1 MAVSVV
7 VSLVVVTFITVEFAW
22 SSLLLDMA
30 SICIILPHMGLQLQR
45 LSLTHPLLFKNV
57 VLRTSDVIYY
67 FRVKNGKDNQNVW
80 VASFSSAVVRCLL
93 QCAYQWRLISECRLI
108 MIVGMVVSVVVFINV
123 VFVWS
128 SLHVASLCIIL
139 HHIGLQLHRLSILII
154 SCSRR

>member
-7 VSLVVVTFITVEFAW
+7 VSLVVVTFIKVDFVG

-45 LSLTHPLLFKNV
+45 LSLTHPLLLKNV
-57 VLRTSDVIYY
+57 FLRTSDVIYY

-93 QCAYQWRLISECRLI
+93 QCAYQ
-108 MIVGMVVSVVVFINV
+108 
-123 VFVWS
+123 
-128 SLHVASLCIIL
+128 
-139 HHIGLQLHRLSILII
+139 
-154 SCSRR
+154 